1 MVKKRSK
8 KRESFRRI
16 YREDLKRDL
25 NVPEMGEHIV
35 KSFQMIFKNWKL
47 FLPLLLMAMVILLL
61 TVGTTGF
68 LKEAAGV
75 FIVLVFLILW
85 LVTIWFARQIMAKH
99 KVKFRDGLYNA
110 MTPLISTFVV
120 FAVAIVECIPIF
132 LLVIA
137 YSAAIETGFLTA
149 PFYALLFWVFAALM
163 VTISCY
169 LLSSS
174 LIALLAVTVPGVY
187 PFKALV
193 MATELMRGRKV
204 RFVLRILVLVLV
216 LGVIFTAIV
225 LPLSALKVPPEVLSI
240 IVELLACFGI
250 IYMATY
256 LYIYYRYLL
265 NQ

>member
-8 KRESFRRI
+8 KRESFRRV

-110 MTPLISTFVV
+110 MTPLIPTFVV

-132 LLVIA
+132 LLIIA

-149 PFYALLFWVFAALM
+149 PLTQICM
-163 VTISCY
+163 VSVNDIKKTARRSIQY
-169 LLSSS
+169 LLQQNTTS
-174 LIALLAVTVPGVY
+174 
-187 PFKALV
+187 KAYRL
-193 MATELMRGRKV
+193 T
-204 RFVLRILVLVLV
+204 
-216 LGVIFTAIV
+216 
-225 LPLSALKVPPEVLSI
+225 PL
-240 IVELLACFGI
+240 
-250 IYMATY
+250 
-256 LYIYYRYLL
+256 
-265 NQ
+265 